1 MKEIYILYLILNK
14 SGKLLKI
21 GKTKESFKS
30 KRFQKIDEDFK
41 GAQFQKSY
49 YVESFKQVEIDNLER
64 ILHKIFYKERKQ
76 LYYKS
81 GVGKTEWFNSYILK
95 DVFKQIEYLKKNN
108 KNFSNLSGIKK
119 KINLESKFRIN
130 YKMRAYLFLIF
141 FIIGFIIGVFMNN
154 INITNII

>member
-41 GAQFQKSY
+41 GAQFYKSY
-49 YVESFKQVEIDNLER
+49 YVESTIQAEIDNLER

-81 GVGKTEWFNSYILK
+81 GVGKTEWFNSHILK

-119 KINLESKFRIN
+119 RIELESKFRIN
-130 YKMRAYLFLIF
+130 YKRRAYMFFIF
-141 FIIGFIIGVFMNN
+141 FILGIIIGFFLNK
-154 INITNII
+154 INITDII